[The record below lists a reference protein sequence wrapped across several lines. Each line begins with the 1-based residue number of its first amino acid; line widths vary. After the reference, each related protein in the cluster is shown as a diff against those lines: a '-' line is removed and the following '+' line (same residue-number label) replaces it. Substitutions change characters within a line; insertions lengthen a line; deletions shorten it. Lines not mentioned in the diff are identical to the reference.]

1 MTAMDIFT
9 IAHAGRSRFAGAAG
23 SHGHPNNGI

>member
-9 IAHAGRSRFAGAAG
+9 IAYAGRSRFAGVAG
-23 SHGHPNNGI
+23 SHGYPNHGI